1 MKKWV
6 TKHGITVIRLELTR
20 CNCYVIRTEKENWL
34 VDAGTIRS
42 RKKLLQLLQNC
53 YISAIDGVILTHA
66 HINHVEN
73 VAWIADRYHCP
84 VYVHDSELH
93 FVQTGDCLIPKA
105 AKGYLNLAERLLRE
119 APFLNKYPAC
129 RDAKAITFDEPI
141 IWDEHIR
148 LLETPGHSE
157 GSVSIIVDDELALV
171 GDAMSK
177 RAFFGVNQL
186 WANQPGL
193 VSVTWKKLLQ
203 ESCQWY
209 IPSHGGAISRRQVE
223 RKLK

>member
-6 TKHGITVIRLELTR
+6 TKHGITVSRLRLAR
-20 CNCYVIRTEKENWL
+20 CNCYVISTEKENWL
-34 VDAGTIRS
+34 IDAGTIRS
-42 RKKLLQLLQNC
+42 RKVLQKLLQGC
-53 YISAIDGVILTHA
+53 GVSTIDGLILTHA

-73 VAWIADRYHCP
+73 ASWVAEHFQCP

-105 AKGYLNLAERLLRE
+105 AKGILSPAEKLLRE
-119 APFLNKYPAC
+119 VPFLNSYPAC
-129 RDAKAITFDEPI
+129 REARAITFDEPVIWNEYIRI
-141 IWDEHIR
+141 I
-148 LLETPGHSE
+148 ETPGHTE
-157 GSVSIIVDDELALV
+157 GCVSIIVDDELALV

-177 RAFFGVNQL
+177 RAFWGVNQL

-193 VSVTWKKLLQ
+193 VQVSWKKLLQ
-203 ESCQWY
+203 EPCRWY
-209 IPSHGGAISRRQVE
+209 IPSHGGVVPRRQVE